1 LSADLSS
8 TLQDPFDYDG
18 QPRLGGR
25 PASNQPI
32 ALQITDEEDGTMQQ
46 NQAKLGM
53 HRQEQATDD
62 IKQGRGRLHES
73 YATGSVGV
81 AKSSHNH
88 NGHLAREH
96 KATSIPSNCDG
107 ADTEQSD
114 TPPTPLSSPCED
126 EEQSGDTPQGLQ
138 RLLQERKS
146 PEGDSGSDSMKDANI
161 RLVRKAARQAREALS
176 RQTMSHT
183 PKKRRKLNKDAAKGM
198 EVIVEFQP
206 QFGNNA
212 AFAALRSANDNWA
225 LVSATA
231 LAMGGILKACGPD
244 TSDSPKPDAISCMIS
259 LGRWL
264 CVDPARSWTY
274 TVFRRIKNVHLH
286 RLYANTVR
294 DKASVDS
301 FFKGS
306 DLVLRLHGV
315 NPTRQY
321 GQGHRS
327 TSIVKDRL
335 VDLILLDRRIE
346 LSRERCRQ
354 AITDADQVGKRWD
367 PLFQG
372 LGYEVFLLSPPEFSD
387 RK

>member
-1 LSADLSS
+1 LD
-8 TLQDPFDYDG
+8 
-18 QPRLGGR
+18 
-25 PASNQPI
+25 
-32 ALQITDEEDGTMQQ
+32 
-46 NQAKLGM
+46 
-53 HRQEQATDD
+53 
-62 IKQGRGRLHES
+62 ES

-81 AKSSHNH
+81 QKSSGNH
-88 NGHLAREH
+88 IGHLAREH
-96 KATSIPSNCDG
+96 KATSIPSHCDC

-114 TPPTPLSSPCED
+114 IPANSLSSPSED
-126 EEQSGDTPQGLQ
+126 EGQSGDPPQGLK
-138 RLLQERKS
+138 RLLRKRKS
-146 PEGDSGSDSMKDANI
+146 PAGDSGSDSMNDANI
-161 RLVRKAARQAREALS
+161 RPVRKAAVQAREALS
-176 RQTMSHT
+176 GQTMSHT
-183 PKKRRKLNKDAAKGM
+183 PEKRRKQNKDAAKGM
-198 EVIVEFQP
+198 EVLVEFQP
-206 QFGNNA
+206 QFGSNA

-225 LVSATA
+225 LVSETD
-231 LAMGGILKACGPD
+231 LAMGGLPKAGRPD
-244 TSDSPKPDAISCMIS
+244 ASDQPKPDAVSCMIS

-274 TVFRRIKNVHLH
+274 AVFRRIQNVHLH

-306 DLVLRLHGV
+306 DVVLRFHGV
-315 NPTRQY
+315 TPTRQY

-346 LSRERCRQ
+346 LSREQCRQ
-354 AITDADQVGKRWD
+354 AITDADQVGKRWN

-372 LGYEVFLLSPPEFSD
+372 LGYAVFLLAPPEFSD